1 MDILDFI
8 KMKKF
13 QFYQM
18 MQKPIPDKELKITSE
33 KHEKHIELIGW
44 RWSEKNLRN
53 LWLFTLFLLFSSII
67 KIGYHYSNFLVT
79 AIPESR

>member
-1 MDILDFI
+1 MDIIDLI

-53 LWLFTLFLLFSSII
+53 LWLFTLFLFKFYVVTDMSRALPFSFNI
-67 KIGYHYSNFLVT
+67 KHSN
-79 AIPESR
+79 S